1 MAVSRYQNT
10 SQSVPSTPSEPT
22 NNYFDPVI
30 YSYFI
35 FSVLFLF

>member
-30 YSYFI
+30 LI
-35 FSVLFLF
+35 FYLKNFNF